1 MHLSLELQT
10 ATDADLINPMSPAG
24 LVYESSGQ
32 RYVWMSEG
40 RVRRERERGQRH
52 VAIGQSEAISKH
64 FASHNQKP
72 FTISLDVIYI
82 YFKASA

>member
-10 ATDADLINPMSPAG
+10 ANDTDLINPVSPAG
-24 LVYESSGQ
+24 FVYVSSGHHD
-32 RYVWMSEG
+32 VWMRGG
-40 RVRRERERGQRH
+40 RVWSERGRGQRH
-52 VAIGQSEAISKH
+52 VAVGPSEAILKH
-64 FASHNQKP
+64 FASHSQKP

>member
-10 ATDADLINPMSPAG
+10 ANDADLINPVSPAG
-24 LVYESSGQ
+24 LVYESSGHHD
-32 RYVWMSEG
+32 VWMSGG
-40 RVRRERERGQRH
+40 RVQSERGRGRRH
-52 VAIGQSEAISKH
+52 VAIGLSEAISNQ
-64 FASHNQKP
+64 FASRNQKP